1 MRSTI
6 AVAGT
11 VLALVVAP
19 SSTVAQ
25 HEDHGAPIA
34 GRIPAEIIHRPLPLR
49 TGIGVVHHA
58 TSAKSAEAQQFY
70 EQGLDYLHSYVWLEA
85 ARSFNEAL
93 RREASFAL
101 AWVGLSR
108 ALTGLEDHNA
118 AVAAQKKAE
127 ALAASVTP
135 RERKWID
142 ARTAQLASLGD
153 RQSVEK
159 RDAYRAALDAALE
172 QDPGDAELWT
182 LRGNFEEPGLWA
194 AGRGQRGGASAIA
207 FYERAIALVPGHF
220 GAHHYL
226 IHTYEMIGRFDE
238 AVTHGKIY
246 ADAAPSVP
254 HALHMYGHDLMKIG
268 RTTEALEVF
277 DRARR
282 LEETYYE
289 SEKIARDFD
298 WHHAHNTS
306 LLAFSYRHE
315 GRLRQAEGLMRQ
327 AAAVGQQNPSRQ
339 GYYKGVL
346 VDFLIATGKLD
357 EALAS
362 AKKMIEDQ
370 EATTRT
376 LGQALAARALLAGNQ
391 TSEARPFLD
400 ALPAASPGGYNGSQ
414 IDLARGE
421 AAVRANDAQT
431 GARLLEGLLV
441 RARQQRTPDGWI
453 EGVFFIEAA
462 FDVAMRANQPTLAA
476 KAAAMLME
484 HDAAYGGSHYAQGL
498 IAERDGNRAAA
509 AKSFQEAASLW
520 KNADSEFKP
529 LVEARKRFGSD

>member
-19 SSTVAQ
+19 SSTFAQ

-108 ALTGLEDHNA
+108 ALTGLEDYNA

-520 KNADSEFKP
+520 KNADSDFKP

>member
-1 MRSTI
+1 MRSMV
-6 AVAGT
+6 AVAGM
-11 VLALVVAP
+11 VFALLASPSLVF
-19 SSTVAQ
+19 AQ

-49 TGIGVVHHA
+49 DGIGIVHHA

-70 EQGLDYLHSYVWLEA
+70 EQGLAYLHSYVWLEA

-93 RREASFAL
+93 RRDASFAL

-172 QDPGDAELWT
+172 QDSGDAELWT

-194 AGRGQRGGASAIA
+194 AGRGQRGSASAIA

-220 GAHHYL
+220 GAQHYL

-238 AVTHGKIY
+238 AVKHGKIY
-246 ADAAPSVP
+246 AEAAPSVP

-268 RTTEALEVF
+268 RTTEALGVF

-289 SEKIARDFD
+289 SEKIARDYD

-315 GRLRQAEGLMRQ
+315 GQLRQAEGLMRQ

-376 LGQALAARALLAGNQ
+376 LGQALAARALLAANQ
-391 TSEARPFLD
+391 TTEARPFLD

-421 AAVRANDAQT
+421 AALRGNDAQT
-431 GARLLEGLLV
+431 GARLLEGLLA

-462 FDVAMRANQPTLAA
+462 FDVAMRTNQPTLAA

-484 HDAAYGGSHYAQGL
+484 HDAAYGGTHYAQGL
-498 IAERDGNRAAA
+498 IAERDGNRSAAV
-509 AKSFQEAASLW
+509 KSFQEAASLW
-520 KNADSEFKP
+520 KNADADFKP
-529 LVEARKRFGSD
+529 LVDSRRKSGTD